1 MSTADRCIRKAMRF
15 LFCVMFESS
24 REIMSAVSCELF
36 VEADLLHWM
45 SARCT
50 LMKTYRGAATAVE
63 IGQYFLCFSWKAGEY
78 TSVRERSCGI
88 SCCVV
93 ECCLIERDSWPV
105 IYFAHAVAHRLCT
118 LSWGVDEG
126 RFVESRFQYISQ
138 PGVVTELCFAQ
149 LLCWWRPVRRKKSPV
164 WYFTTRSCDWVV
176 FLPSQPERYERS
188 ISCCSWFAAS
198 SKEIPERLYFA
209 QLLCSSIF
217 HNQVL
222 WMSLG

>member
-105 IYFAHAVAHRLCT
+105 IYFAHPVAHRLC
-118 LSWGVDEG
+118 SCCVCWGVDEG
-126 RFVESRFQYISQ
+126 RFVERRFQYISQ
-138 PGVVTELCFAQ
+138 PGVVTELCFCPASQ
-149 LLCWWRPVRRKKSPV
+149 RDTKGVFPVVADLPPRRKRFLNGYTLPSCCVPV
-164 WYFTTRSCDWVV
+164 YFTTRCCEWV
-176 FLPSQPERYERS
+176 
-188 ISCCSWFAAS
+188 
-198 SKEIPERLYFA
+198 
-209 QLLCSSIF
+209 
-217 HNQVL
+217 
-222 WMSLG
+222 